1 MKTNRLKRFAGLLI
15 ALAVATTTAFAGN
28 NPGRNNNWGTCINQI
43 SNLTDGQKEKIS
55 TLQTEHQKT
64 MDQLRQN
71 RRNTTDWS
79 VKNQISEEMNS
90 ENQKYRNEL
99 NLVLTPEQQTQFT
112 GSNQSRVKGQAN
124 GSCSGNGNRGGKGKG
139 NGRGQGKGQGSRN
152 GYCRQS

>member
-1 MKTNRLKRFAGLLI
+1 MKTNRSKRFAGLII

-28 NPGRNNNWGTCINQI
+28 NPGRTNNRGICINQI
-43 SNLTDGQKEKIS
+43 SNLTVGQKEKIS

-99 NLVLTPEQQTQFT
+99 NSVLTPEQQTQFLS
-112 GSNQSRVKGQAN
+112 SNQ
-124 GSCSGNGNRGGKGKG
+124 GKGKRQAQVKGSCGKPCG
-139 NGRGQGKGQGSRN
+139 NSNGSGKGQGS
-152 GYCRQS
+152 GACRQF

>member
-1 MKTNRLKRFAGLLI
+1 MKTNRSKRFAGLII

-28 NPGRNNNWGTCINQI
+28 NPGRNNNRGICINQI

-99 NLVLTPEQQTQFT
+99 NSVLTPEQQTQFLS
-112 GSNQSRVKGQAN
+112 SNQ
-124 GSCSGNGNRGGKGKG
+124 GKGKRQVQGKGSCGKPCG
-139 NGRGQGKGQGSRN
+139 NSNGSGKGQGS
-152 GYCRQS
+152 GACRQF